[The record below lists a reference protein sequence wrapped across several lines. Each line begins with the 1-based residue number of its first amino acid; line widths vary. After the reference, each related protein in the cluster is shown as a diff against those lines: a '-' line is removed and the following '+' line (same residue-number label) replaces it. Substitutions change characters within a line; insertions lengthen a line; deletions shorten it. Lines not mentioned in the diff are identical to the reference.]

1 MGSPLI
7 WPYFFLLLGYVV
19 KGPYIPKQLVWFSP
33 LKIYICIAAHI
44 SSWTITD
51 QPLQLNR
58 LKGLHIRVYGYHG
71 GDHRLLARVESCS
84 HRAYPPRPCVI
95 DSLELMARNTTFDQ
109 QQVLSNLNWP
119 SSSLLLVS
127 SSWFWIKEG
136 GLSLGTL
143 CYDVHGPKLEKYKD
157 FHYRS
162 PVLGIL
168 CWCTPTPQKNGK
180 Q

>member
-51 QPLQLNR
+51 QLLQLNR

-95 DSLELMARNTTFDQ
+95 HSLELMARNTTFDQ
-109 QQVLSNLNWP
+109 QQALSNLNWP

-127 SSWFWIKEG
+127 SSRFWIKEG
-136 GLSLGTL
+136 VYHLGPSAMVSMGPNWKSIKISIIGLL
-143 CYDVHGPKLEKYKD
+143 C
-157 FHYRS
+157 
-162 PVLGIL
+162 
-168 CWCTPTPQKNGK
+168 
-180 Q
+180 